1 MRKNVA
7 AKPFMRKEFVPY
19 RTITAYMKDIFS
31 TATDADG
38 CIVLRSGTKGHAEQS
53 FFNVN
58 KTDTDAFYAELARHD
73 YRDCFFTF
81 ATFSTKHH
89 AQRTENKLANIYAW
103 SIDVDYKNESIA
115 PLDMYD
121 YIMENVELPTPNYVE
136 YGHRLRMI
144 YLFKEPLRLFPTQRT
159 KLLQGYRFL
168 QKVFVDRINNE
179 LSFGNESFGAESNPP
194 TSFFRI
200 PGSVNTKDGST
211 IKIKKITN
219 ERMSMQEV
227 FDEYVLTNETDKSA
241 CRDTWYDTWK
251 VNYEKKHKIAGGFN
265 SYRLWER
272 RLALFESLQKDPQVG
287 RKRLLFFVGCAYLQL
302 GMAKDASDCVKLLLK
317 FNHGLCN
324 PLSEKDVISRF
335 RQIKAYSF
343 KDITICQTLDL
354 PVDTF
359 CCLSKK
365 QKDAKRYE
373 TKREA
378 QIALGLAKFQKMQKR
393 RNRVAYLI
401 TLKTKSSEI
410 CKELGVSIST
420 LKRDLKYLAVNDAV
434 ARISIA
440 NRRRPISPAALVPPT
455 APSSTSF
462 AVVIPHT
469 SMLLD
474 AMTDTDDLHGLL
486 QRLPAVIPYSIKKR
500 LLRIIRSAKELP
512 KSNYRKEMKFLSSHL
527 KGSLPN
533 YILAG
538 VPIGFAGPP

>member
-73 YRDCFFTF
+73 YRDCYFTF

-144 YLFKEPLRLFPTQRT
+144 YLFKEPLRLFPAQRT

-335 RQIKAYSF
+335 RQIKAYSL
-343 KDITICQTLDL
+343 KILPCSDIGFRQILS
-354 PVDTF
+354 V
-359 CCLSKK
+359 CLSKK

-393 RNRVAYLI
+393 RNRIAYLI

-440 NRRRPISPAALVPPT
+440 NRRRPISPAGAR
-455 APSSTSF
+455 PSYCSF
-462 AVVIPHT
+462 VY
-469 SMLLD
+469 L
-474 AMTDTDDLHGLL
+474 
-486 QRLPAVIPYSIKKR
+486 
-500 LLRIIRSAKELP
+500 IRS
-512 KSNYRKEMKFLSSHL
+512 SHPSHFYAT
-527 KGSLPN
+527 GCDD
-533 YILAG
+533 
-538 VPIGFAGPP
+538 

>member
-1 MRKNVA
+1 M
-7 AKPFMRKEFVPY
+7 
-19 RTITAYMKDIFS
+19 
-31 TATDADG
+31 
-38 CIVLRSGTKGHAEQS
+38 
-53 FFNVN
+53 
-58 KTDTDAFYAELARHD
+58 
-73 YRDCFFTF
+73 
-81 ATFSTKHH
+81 
-89 AQRTENKLANIYAW
+89 
-103 SIDVDYKNESIA
+103 DYKNESIA

-144 YLFKEPLRLFPTQRT
+144 YLFKEPLRLFPAQRT

-365 QKDAKRYE
+365 QKD
-373 TKREA
+373 
-378 QIALGLAKFQKMQKR
+378 
-393 RNRVAYLI
+393 
-401 TLKTKSSEI
+401 EI
-410 CKELGVSIST
+410 GRAHV
-420 LKRDLKYLAVNDAV
+420 
-434 ARISIA
+434 
-440 NRRRPISPAALVPPT
+440 
-455 APSSTSF
+455 
-462 AVVIPHT
+462 
-469 SMLLD
+469 
-474 AMTDTDDLHGLL
+474 
-486 QRLPAVIPYSIKKR
+486 
-500 LLRIIRSAKELP
+500 
-512 KSNYRKEMKFLSSHL
+512 
-527 KGSLPN
+527 
-533 YILAG
+533 
-538 VPIGFAGPP
+538 